1 MAINDI
7 TMTGNIV
14 FDPEFSGGNGKK
26 SRTKFRIA
34 STTRLRDPSGAWVDG
49 DTLFMDVVCFDSLAE
64 NVVQSLGKGSPVIV
78 NGRLKVR
85 TVERPVESPEG
96 HPTGQTRLV
105 TYTSIV
111 AAAVGPDLSRVAI
124 QVRTTKGPAAVRQ
137 EEAALAEVADV
148 LERDA
153 QVASH

>member
-34 STTRLRDPSGAWVDG
+34 STSRHRDPSGAWVDG
-49 DTLFMDVVCFDSLAE
+49 DTVFIDVVCFDSLAE
-64 NVVQSLGKGSPVIV
+64 NVVQSLGRGSPVIV
-78 NGRLKVR
+78 NGRLKMR
-85 TVERPVESPEG
+85 TVERAVESPDG
-96 HPTGQTRLV
+96 QSTGRTRTV
-105 TYTSIV
+105 TYTSII
-111 AAAVGPDLSRVAI
+111 ASAVGPDLSRVATQI
-124 QVRTTKGPAAVRQ
+124 RTDKSPAAMRQ

-148 LERDA
+148 MERDT
-153 QVASH
+153 QVA